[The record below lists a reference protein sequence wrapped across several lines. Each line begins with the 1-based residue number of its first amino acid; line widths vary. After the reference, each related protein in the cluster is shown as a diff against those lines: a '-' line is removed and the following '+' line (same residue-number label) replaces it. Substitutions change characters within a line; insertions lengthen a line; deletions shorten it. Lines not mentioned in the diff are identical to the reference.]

1 MKKIGIMTFWFS
13 MDNYGQI
20 LQSFALQKYLRNEG
34 YNAFVI
40 KYFPFKKSNIWIKF
54 VKIIKVYPVLA
65 YFINR
70 FKKKEEKSKN
80 VKIELLN
87 AHRNFDL
94 FRKQNINFSEETY
107 YGAKDIKKNP
117 PKVNLYIAG
126 SDQIWHYNYL
136 NEDGLPYFLDFGLP
150 SVKRLSYAPSFRFT
164 HIPEERKQVLEKV
177 LGNLDGISVRENN
190 GINICKEV
198 GQKADLVVDP
208 TLLLETD
215 DYSPFLAPVPYK
227 NYLYCYI
234 LNIEKKEDI
243 NWSQIKEYS
252 FTENLKIIVTVSSG
266 YHQMREWFDDVE
278 YSYSSIPE
286 WLSLINKSSVFVTTS
301 FHGVV
306 FALLFHANFIFIPL
320 SDIPGSNDRLISL
333 LKPLGLLNRIWDKKC
348 DLKSIINSKID
359 WENIDGIIAKDRQ
372 LSRTWLKNNI
382 NKEK

>member
-13 MDNYGQI
+13 DDNYGQI

-34 YNAFVI
+34 YDAFVI
-40 KYFPFKKSNIWIKF
+40 KYYPFRKPKKWF
-54 VKIIKVYPVLA
+54 VLFKIIRIYPVIKYLFRHFMQKDS
-65 YFINR
+65 YN
-70 FKKKEEKSKN
+70 KMSQ
-80 VKIELLN
+80 LN
-87 AHRNFDL
+87 AKRQFNS
-94 FRKQNINFSEETY
+94 FRMQNINFSEHEY
-107 YGAKDIKKNP
+107 YGAKDIKSNP
-117 PKVNLYIAG
+117 PIADIYIAG

-136 NEDGLPYFLDFGLP
+136 NEDGLPYFLEFGSNSTL
-150 SVKRLSYAPSFRFT
+150 KLSYAPSFRFV
-164 HIPEERKQVLEKV
+164 HIPKDRESLLNRVLAK
-177 LGNLDGISVRENN
+177 LDGISVREKS
-190 GINICKEV
+190 GIDVCKEV
-198 GQKADLVVDP
+198 GQNAVVVVDP
-208 TLLLETD
+208 TLLLEKK
-215 DYSPFLAPVPYK
+215 DYSSFLVPVPYK
-227 NYLYCYI
+227 DYIYCYI
-234 LNIEKKEDI
+234 LNIETQEDI
-243 NWSQIKEYS
+243 KWSQIKEYS
-252 FTENLKIIVTVSSG
+252 LFENLHLVVTVSSG